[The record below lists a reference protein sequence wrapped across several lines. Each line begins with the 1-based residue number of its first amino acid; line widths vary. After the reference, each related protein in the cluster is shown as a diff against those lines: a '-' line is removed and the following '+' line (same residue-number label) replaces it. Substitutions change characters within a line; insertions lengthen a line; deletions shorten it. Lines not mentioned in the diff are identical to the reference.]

1 MAKRFYKYFPSLFIS
16 VELLVMFI
24 VLGLLIILS
33 AQSDSY
39 SQNSLLDVGLFGLV
53 WLGIV
58 LVRKDYKLSR
68 TSVYWDTLKQFLVS
82 YVWAILIFFILREH
96 LSSFYTF
103 TLNFYLFPAALSM
116 LMFFRIG
123 VHMALRRYR
132 MSGRNYRKAVILG
145 KDEWGSQLARTL
157 EKNKAFGIKFLGFFD
172 DEVKGENVLGNFDR
186 FFSLYGIGSLDLV
199 YLSQKM
205 PSKLIQQIVDFAD
218 ENHFKVK
225 IIPGPALQWN
235 KKMSFSNYGSF
246 VVVNLNEI
254 PLDRLGNQFFKRF
267 FDVLFSIV
275 VILFVF
281 SWLMPIIAL
290 LIKLESK
297 GPVFFYQKRTGVNN
311 KVFTC
316 IKFRTMKENPWS
328 DTLQASKND
337 PRVTKV
343 GKLLRRFSLDELPQ
357 FINVLKNEMS
367 VVGPRP
373 HTVPMN
379 EVFEKRLEKYNNRH
393 CIKPGITGLA
403 QVLGY
408 RGEISSHWQ
417 IRSRVKLDYFYVRNW
432 SFFLDIKIVIKTMNQ
447 MLSSGEGVY

>member
-1 MAKRFYKYFPSLFIS
+1 MAKRFYKYFPWLFIS
-16 VELLVMFI
+16 VELMVMFM
-24 VLGLLIILS
+24 VLGLLTILS
-33 AQSDSY
+33 PESDFNSTSY
-39 SQNSLLDVGLFGLV
+39 LLDVGLFGLV
-53 WLGIV
+53 WLIIV

-68 TSVYWDTLKQFLVS
+68 TSIYWDTLMQFLAS
-82 YVWAILIFFILREH
+82 FVWAILIFFILREH
-96 LSSFYTF
+96 LSSSSSFK
-103 TLNFYLFPAALSM
+103 LDFYLFPIVLFM
-116 LMFFRIG
+116 LVFFRIG
-123 VHMALRRYR
+123 IHMALRRYR

-145 KDEWGSQLARTL
+145 KDEWSNQLARTL
-157 EKNKAFGIKFLGFFD
+157 EKNKAFGIKLLGFFD
-172 DEVKGENVLGNFDR
+172 DEVNGRDVLGNFDH
-186 FFSLYGIGSLDLV
+186 FFDSFGIGSLDLV
-199 YLSQKM
+199 YLSQNM
-205 PSKLIQQIVDFAD
+205 PSNLVNKIVDFAD

-267 FDVLFSIV
+267 FDVLFSV
-275 VILFVF
+275 FVILFIF
-281 SWLMPIIAL
+281 SWLMPVITL
-290 LIKLESK
+290 FIKLESK

-316 IKFRTMKENPWS
+316 IKFRTMQENPWS

-337 PRVTKV
+337 PRVTEV
-343 GKLLRRFSLDELPQ
+343 GGFLRRFSLDELPQ

-379 EVFEKRLEKYNNRH
+379 EVFKKRLEKYNNRH

-408 RGEISSHWQ
+408 RGEISTHWQ

-432 SFFLDIKIVIKTMNQ
+432 SFFLDIKIVLKTMNQ
-447 MLSSGEGVY
+447 MLRSGEGVY